1 MRVLVNATDGA
12 LSLRAIRR
20 FVIELASGLTVDRP
34 DLDVGLTFFTHRRS
48 RVRDFLAQLPPE
60 AQYRVHWF
68 PAPRRFWNQRHA
80 RSRFELERLARRYDL
95 YHETTT
101 DNPRFEGLP
110 VVTSVHGLC
119 TLVAPEILDDAF
131 NQGKTAWFDRCVGY
145 SQFWTPVSET
155 SKREFLERF
164 DVDAACV
171 RAIPL
176 GVSQQYRPRA
186 FSEVKGVLAD
196 RFGLDRPYVLYVGG
210 IQRNK
215 NVERVLDT
223 YRHLVTAEGFDGRLV
238 LAGDLNY
245 PEDVF
250 RSMLADRHIEDRVD
264 WVGCFNPE
272 DPLLATLYQGAAMFL
287 FPSFYEGWTSPPLE
301 AMASGVPTI
310 ASSASSIP
318 ETVGQGALLAD
329 PHCAEEWCA
338 AASRI
343 VQERG
348 LRESLVER
356 GIRRAGEYPWS
367 RHVETT
373 VDFYRAI
380 VDGTWSADRSDS
392 SASGVSSEPIGRTED
407 DPASPSR
414 AESASRP
421 SSAVKC
427 VAE

>member
-20 FVIELASGLTVDRP
+20 FVIELASGLTVGRP
-34 DLDVGLTFFTHRRS
+34 DLDVGLTFFTHRRG
-48 RVRDFLAQLPPE
+48 RVRDFLAQLPSE
-60 AQYRVHWF
+60 ARYRVHWF
-68 PAPRRFWNQRHA
+68 PAPRRFWNQRHS
-80 RSRFELERLARRYDL
+80 RHRFELERLARRYDL

-101 DNPRFEGLP
+101 DNPRFEDLP

-119 TLVAPEILDDAF
+119 TLVAPEILDAAF

-164 DVDAACV
+164 DVGPDRV

-176 GVSQQYRPRA
+176 GVSEQYRPRG
-186 FSEVKGVLAD
+186 FSEIRGTLEQ

-215 NVERVLDT
+215 NVDRVLDT
-223 YRHLVTAEGFDGRLV
+223 YRHLVTAEGFEGRLV

-245 PEDVF
+245 SKDVY
-250 RSMLADRHIEDRVD
+250 RGMLVERQIEDRVD

-272 DPLLATLYQGAAMFL
+272 DPVLATLYQGAAMFL

-318 ETVGQGALLAD
+318 ETVGEGALLAD
-329 PHCAEEWCA
+329 PRCAEEWYE

-343 VQERG
+343 VRDRS

-356 GIRRAGEYPWS
+356 GTRRAAEYPWS
-367 RHVETT
+367 RHVEST
-373 VDFYRAI
+373 VEFYRAI
-380 VDGTWSADRSDS
+380 VDGTWSAGRPDS
-392 SASGVSSEPIGRTED
+392 SAVGAGPG
-407 DPASPSR
+407 SPSR
-414 AESASRP
+414 AESESRP
-421 SSAVKC
+421 SSAEKC